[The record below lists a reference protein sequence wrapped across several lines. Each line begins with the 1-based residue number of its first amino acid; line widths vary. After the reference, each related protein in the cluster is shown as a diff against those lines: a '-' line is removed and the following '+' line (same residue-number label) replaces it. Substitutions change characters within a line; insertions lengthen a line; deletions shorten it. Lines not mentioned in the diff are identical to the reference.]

1 MLFIRRHSLVSKK
14 PIHIVKNHLKSS
26 NDKINVKE
34 LNETKLHGLMKN
46 KYGTGYDIISDIN
59 LKSISSD
66 NTTVEIKNEF
76 DLFTNLFLITMF
88 VGLWG
93 ISIYKLIN
101 GENILSFELI
111 LMFTFPIIGALIT
124 KSSFGIYDKRIMK
137 IYTSLLNNN
146 EPNE

>member
-1 MLFIRRHSLVSKK
+1 MLFIKKHSLVTEK
-14 PIHIVKNHLKSS
+14 PINIVRDELKSS
-26 NDKINVKE
+26 TDKISVTE

-66 NTTVEIKNEF
+66 KTAVEIKNEF
-76 DLFTNLFLITMF
+76 DLFTNLFLIAIF
-88 VGLWG
+88 VALWG

-101 GENILSFELI
+101 GESILSFELI
-111 LMFTFPIIGALIT
+111 LMLAFPIIGALIT

-137 IYTSLLNNN
+137 IYSSLLNNKEAN
-146 EPNE
+146 

>member
-1 MLFIRRHSLVSKK
+1 MR
-14 PIHIVKNHLKSS
+14 NNLKSS
-26 NDKINVKE
+26 NDKLNVTE
-34 LNETKLHGLMKN
+34 LNETKLYGLMKN

-59 LKSISSD
+59 LKYVSSEK
-66 NTTVEIKNEF
+66 TTIEIKNEF
-76 DLFTNLFLITMF
+76 DLFTNLFLIAMF

-101 GENILSFELI
+101 GESILSFELI

-146 EPNE
+146 EPNK

>member
-1 MLFIRRHSLVSKK
+1 MLFIKRHSLVSEK
-14 PIHIVKNHLKSS
+14 PLNIVRNNLKSS
-26 NDKINVKE
+26 NDKLNVTE
-34 LNETKLHGLMKN
+34 LNETKLYGLMKN

-59 LKSISSD
+59 LKYVSSEK
-66 NTTVEIKNEF
+66 TTIEIKNEF
-76 DLFTNLFLITMF
+76 DLFTNLFLIAMF

-101 GENILSFELI
+101 GESILSFELI

-146 EPNE
+146 EPNK

>member
-1 MLFIRRHSLVSKK
+1 MLFIKKHTLITEK
-14 PIHIVKNHLKSS
+14 PINIVRDEFKSS
-26 NDKINVKE
+26 TDKINVTE

-66 NTTVEIKNEF
+66 KTTVEIKNEF
-76 DLFTNLFLITMF
+76 DLFTNLFLIAMF

-93 ISIYKLIN
+93 VSIYKLIN
-101 GENILSFELI
+101 GESILSFELI
-111 LMFTFPIIGALIT
+111 LMLTFPIIGALIT

-137 IYTSLLNNN
+137 IYSSLLNNK
-146 EPNE
+146 EPN